1 MDPAPIGVLEW
12 KEIYNL
18 LTNLWIVVAFTVL
31 FAANMIIG
39 HNIIPSHLANKDIP
53 ESFQKVRV
61 GFYTVAIVSIG
72 LALFFFIRVVDL
84 ADVIQDF
91 WSEYWI

>member
-1 MDPAPIGVLEW
+1 MDPASIGAPEW
-12 KEIYNL
+12 KEIYSL

-39 HNIIPSHLANKDIP
+39 HNVLPSHLAAKDIP
-53 ESFQKVRV
+53 QSFQKIRV
-61 GFYTVAIVSIG
+61 GFYTVAVVSIG
-72 LALFFFIRVVDL
+72 LALFFFVRVVDL

-91 WSEYWI
+91 WNEYWI